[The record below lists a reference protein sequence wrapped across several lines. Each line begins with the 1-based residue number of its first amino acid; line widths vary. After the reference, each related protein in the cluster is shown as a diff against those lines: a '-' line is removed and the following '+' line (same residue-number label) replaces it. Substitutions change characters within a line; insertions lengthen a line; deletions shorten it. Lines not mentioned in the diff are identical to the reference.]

1 MNIAVVT
8 VARAGYEIAS
18 RLLSDLQDQGPDREV
33 LVVNCCGPG
42 VTQALVESFPA
53 VKIVEVSDRLTGA
66 QARYAGVRNSTAEV
80 VAVVHERYRI
90 PPGWFAAIE
99 TAHQQDIDAVGGGI
113 APGPGFGNMEWAMYL
128 TEYSQVAPPL
138 PAGPLDL
145 MASKLLPGGNVS
157 YKRLVFEVAP
167 MDQALSELDFH
178 EALHRAGARFSRC
191 SGMDVQFA
199 SPLTLAEYLEER
211 RRFSRA
217 YGARLFQ
224 NASVLA
230 RYLAAASRLALPP
243 LLLTRYARQS
253 LAKTD
258 LRAHFWGALPWMTYF
273 AWIQTREEIA
283 GIINGT
289 DVPPH
294 P

>member
-8 VARAGYEIAS
+8 VARAGYELAA
-18 RLLSDLQDQGPDREV
+18 RVLSDLRDQGPGREAI
-33 LVVNCCGPG
+33 VVNCCGPS
-42 VTQALVESFPA
+42 VTQALAASFPT
-53 VKIVEVSDRLTGA
+53 VNIVEVSAGLTGA
-66 QARYAGVRNSTAEV
+66 QARYAGIKNSTAEV

-90 PPGWFAAIE
+90 PPGWCAAIE
-99 TAHQQDIDAVGGGI
+99 SAQRQDVDVAGGGI

-138 PAGPLDL
+138 PEGPLDL
-145 MASKLLPGGNVS
+145 QASKMLPGGNVS
-157 YKRLVFEVAP
+157 YKRRVFEMAP

-199 SPLTLAEYLEER
+199 SPLTFGEYLEER

-217 YGARLFQ
+217 YGARRFRT
-224 NASVLA
+224 ASVPA
-230 RYLAAASRLALPP
+230 RALAAASRLALPP

-253 LAKTD
+253 WAKAD
-258 LRAHFWGALPWMTYF
+258 LRAQFWPALPWMAYF

-283 GIINGT
+283 GIMNGT
-289 DVPPH
+289 DLPPH